1 VILTLPVLVLVTM
14 AVVQFGLLVSR
25 QQHLVDASRAGALRA
40 ARIPLATEGPVPKE
54 VRVAVARQLQFA
66 GITASHIRLEHG
78 GGSDQAQLDEKTF
91 VLHSGTLDP
100 LPARN
105 LPPPTTRPFVRVTV
119 YVEAPQLAPNLLQG
133 FGVDLAGRQFERTA
147 TYPRAR

>member
-14 AVVQFGLLVSR
+14 AVVQFGLLVAR

-40 ARIPLATEGPVPKE
+40 AQIALATEGPVPQE
-54 VRVAVARQLQFA
+54 VQLAVARQLQFA

-78 GGSDQAQLDEKTF
+78 AGSHQAPWDEKTF

-100 LPARN
+100 LPASD
-105 LPPPTTRPFVRVTV
+105 LPPPATGPYVRVTV
-119 YVEAPQLAPNLLQG
+119 YVEGPQLAPNLLQG